1 MNTFNITP
9 TTAPPVGQ
17 SMPWR
22 SARSLL
28 RGRSLLILTLILA
41 AVAVTA
47 GWAWFGT
54 AILPLLYVLPC
65 AAMMAM
71 CMNGHGSSNSST
83 AKPDNIAG
91 TSDTGLPQ

>member
-1 MNTFNITP
+1 MKNLLFAA
-9 TTAPPVGQ
+9 APPIGQ
-17 SMPWR
+17 SMPWG

-41 AVAVTA
+41 ALGVTA
-47 GWAWFGT
+47 GWAWSGS
-54 AILPLLYVLPC
+54 AAMLPLLYIFPC

-71 CMNGHGSSNSST
+71 CMKGHGSSNSST

-91 TSDTGLPQ
+91 TSDSGLPQ

>member
-9 TTAPPVGQ
+9 TTTPPIGQ

-28 RGRSLLILTLILA
+28 RGRSLLIITLILA
-41 AVAVTA
+41 AVGAVA

-54 AILPLLYVLPC
+54 AMLPLLYVLPC

-71 CMNGHGSSNSST
+71 CMKEQGSSNSSA
-83 AKPDNIAG
+83 AKPDNVAG

>member
-9 TTAPPVGQ
+9 TAPPIGQ

-22 SARSLL
+22 SGRSFL
-28 RGRSLLILTLILA
+28 RGRPLLIVTLIFA
-41 AVAVTA
+41 GVGVTA
-47 GWAWFGT
+47 GWAWFGS
-54 AILPLLYVLPC
+54 AAMLPLLYVLPC

-71 CMNGHGSSNSST
+71 CMKGHGSSNSST
-83 AKPDNIAG
+83 PKPDNVAG

>member
-9 TTAPPVGQ
+9 TTARPIGQ

-28 RGRSLLILTLILA
+28 RGRSLLTLTLILA
-41 AVAVTA
+41 ALGVTA
-47 GWAWFGT
+47 GWAWSGS
-54 AILPLLYVLPC
+54 AAMLPLLVVPC

-71 CMNGHGSSNSST
+71 CMKGHGSSNSSA
-83 AKPDNIAG
+83 AKPDNVAG

>member
-1 MNTFNITP
+1 MSTFNITP
-9 TTAPPVGQ
+9 TTSPIGQ

-28 RGRSLLILTLILA
+28 RGRSLLIITLILA
-41 AVAVTA
+41 AVGAVA

-54 AILPLLYVLPC
+54 AMLPLLYVLPC

-71 CMNGHGSSNSST
+71 CMKGQGSSNSSA
-83 AKPDNIAG
+83 AKPDNVAG